1 MLREIC
7 GVEVQNAK
15 LSWRFWGMCVQMGR
29 KMWFL
34 SALFGICFF
43 ILLNFWSSNLFY
55 AACSAICHPYSFNY
69 SKIEAY

>member
-7 GVEVQNAK
+7 GVEVQRSKVFGA
-15 LSWRFWGMCVQMGR
+15 CVCR
-29 KMWFL
+29 WVERCDFFL
-34 SALFGICFF
+34 LCLVFVFF

-55 AACSAICHPYSFNY
+55 AACSAICHPYSFKY